1 MQKEK
6 LIDSKELH
14 ERVVSNLSWYKHK
27 YSAEALNLLKDP
39 SQKHKWPKELQEAY
53 RNEKATVYS
62 QMRTEL
68 RDRSAFL
75 WLYQLD
81 NGNIIDWLKKKG
93 CFVYS
98 NGRIDC
104 AKLADK
110 LLEEYLK
117 TVLVKE
123 LETNFNLTGVK
134 VKNKV
139 TARCRNCLDFSRA
152 EIKNSNI

>member
-6 LIDSKELH
+6 LIKAEELH
-14 ERVVSNLSWYKHK
+14 QRVVRNLSWYKHK
-27 YSAEALNLLKDP
+27 YSAEAFNLLQDL
-39 SQKHKWPKELQEAY
+39 SQKNKWPKELREDY
-53 RNEKATVYS
+53 RKERATVYT

-68 RDRSAFL
+68 RDKTAFL

-81 NGNIIDWLKKKG
+81 NGNIIDWLKTKG

-104 AKLADK
+104 SKLADK

-152 EIKNSNI
+152 EIKNSNL

>member
-6 LIDSKELH
+6 LIKAEELH
-14 ERVVSNLSWYKHK
+14 RRVISNLSWRRRR
-27 YSAEALNLLKDP
+27 YSDETWNLLQDL
-39 SQKHKWPKELQEAY
+39 SQKSKWPKELRSDY
-53 RNEKATVYS
+53 NKEKANEYAR
-62 QMRTEL
+62 MRAEL
-68 RDRSAFL
+68 RDKAGFL

-93 CFVYS
+93 CSVDQ

-104 AKLADK
+104 SRLADK
-110 LLEEYLK
+110 VLEVYLK

>member
-81 NGNIIDWLKKKG
+81 SGNIIDWLKKKG

-104 AKLADK
+104 SKLADK

>member
-6 LIDSKELH
+6 LIKTEELH
-14 ERVVSNLSWYKHK
+14 ERVVHNLCWYRCK
-27 YSAEALNLLKDP
+27 YSDETWNLLKDL
-39 SQKHKWPKELQEAY
+39 SQKRKWPKELRENY
-53 RNEKATVYS
+53 NKEKANEYAR
-62 QMRTEL
+62 MRTEL
-68 RDRSAFL
+68 RDKTAFL
-75 WLYQLD
+75 WLYKLD

-93 CFVYS
+93 CSVDQS
-98 NGRIDC
+98 GRVDC
-104 AKLADK
+104 SKLANK
-110 LLEEYLK
+110 VLEEYLK

-152 EIKNSNI
+152 EIKDSNI